1 MTENHE
7 DNRQTAVLVSH
18 VKTHDFEQGDSK
30 LLPPGAVVIGEIAH
44 HHETPNFTAVSVLL
58 AAEHDVLPGQFLL
71 AWHGKRKADIFTVL
85 QVNDCSE
92 VNPNELP
99 ELSVARSRL
108 GLGKNYVHQNDTS
121 PTNFAARW

>member
-7 DNRQTAVLVSH
+7 DSGATAVLVSNL
-18 VKTHDFEQGDSK
+18 KTHDFEDDHSK
-30 LLPPGAVVIGEIAH
+30 LLPAGGVVIGEIAH

-85 QVNDCSE
+85 QVNDCAE

-99 ELSVARSRL
+99 ELSVARSR
-108 GLGKNYVHQNDTS
+108 
-121 PTNFAARW
+121 